1 MPPAS
6 PSQRPRDLARCA
18 GAQSA
23 SGPPGVAVRQGLARC
38 AAPRPCSRPRVTG
51 YGRGNRSPEGRRSRD
66 AGTPRPPSRS
76 PALGG
81 PAPGTGGPS
90 RRRGAR
96 GLRETVA
103 WKLGR
108 AGGATELR
116 RAGPSSA
123 GWRAAARGAARL
135 RPSVQR
141 LHSRVGGGPGPR
153 PGLRCRVPPAR
164 GRPST
169 PPSTR
174 APAGARPVPLL
185 SRGGVTEAPPA
196 THRCTARPSRVCACV
211 WRILTAVAA
220 ERSWEPARA
229 EPTSPPR
236 PAEAYVWGRERSEH

>member
-1 MPPAS
+1 MRQAHPAS
-6 PSQRPRDLARCA
+6 
-18 GAQSA
+18 
-23 SGPPGVAVRQGLARC
+23 AVRQGLAPC
-38 AAPRPCSRPRVTG
+38 AAPRPFSRPRVMG
-51 YGRGNRSPEGRRSRD
+51 YGLRVTD
-66 AGTPRPPSRS
+66 AGTEARRGGAHAMPGPRGHQAAR
-76 PALGG
+76 PAPGG

-108 AGGATELR
+108 AGGATERR

-141 LHSRVGGGPGPR
+141 LHSRVGGGAGPR

-164 GRPST
+164 GRTST

-185 SRGGVTEAPPA
+185 SRGGVLEAPPA
-196 THRCTARPSRVCACV
+196 THRRTDRPSRVCACV

-220 ERSWEPARA
+220 ERSGEPARA
-229 EPTSPPR
+229 ELTSPPR
-236 PAEAYVWGRERSEH
+236 PAEAYAGGRERSEH